1 MKPEKKM
8 GNERENEAAVFDVT
22 RIRQLIELMNE
33 HELNEIDLR
42 HDERRIR
49 LRRGELQNFV
59 GVPTMLP
66 AQAAAA
72 PVAHAAPAAA
82 ATTAPDPGAKS
93 APAAEEPGVFIK
105 SPMVGTFYSR
115 PKPTAAPYVK
125 IGDIIQP
132 DTVVCLVEAMK
143 TFSELPAGIAG
154 KVVAV
159 LVKDEEPIDVNRPL
173 FKVVPV

>member
-8 GNERENEAAVFDVT
+8 GTDRENDTTVFDVT

-49 LRRGELQNFV
+49 LRRGDLQNFV
-59 GVPTMLP
+59 GVPAMLP
-66 AQAAAA
+66 QANIPQA
-72 PVAHAAPAAA
+72 PAAPAASAPA
-82 ATTAPDPGAKS
+82 AAPDPGSKS
-93 APAAEEPGVFIK
+93 APAAEENAVFIK

-125 IGDIIQP
+125 VGDVIQP
-132 DTVVCLVEAMK
+132 ETIVCLVEAMK
-143 TFSELPAGIAG
+143 TFNELPAGVSG

>member
-8 GNERENEAAVFDVT
+8 GTERENEAAVFDVN

-66 AQAAAA
+66 AQT
-72 PVAHAAPAAA
+72 AAPAAA
-82 ATTAPDPGAKS
+82 SPAPVSAPAAAPDPGAKA
-93 APAAEEPGVFIK
+93 APAPEEAGAFIK

-125 IGDIIQP
+125 IGDVIQP

-143 TFSELPAGIAG
+143 TFNELPAGVAG

>member
-1 MKPEKKM
+1 M
-8 GNERENEAAVFDVT
+8 GNERENDSTVFDVA

-33 HELNEIDLR
+33 HDLNEIDLR
-42 HDERRIR
+42 NDARRIR
-49 LRRGELQNFV
+49 LRRGDLQNFV
-59 GVPTMLP
+59 GMPAMMP
-66 AQAAAA
+66 AQAMSAQAMPAAA
-72 PVAHAAPAAA
+72 PPAPAPVV
-82 ATTAPDPGAKS
+82 ATDPGTKQM
-93 APAAEEPGVFIK
+93 PAAEENAVLIK

-125 IGDIIQP
+125 VGDVIQP

-143 TFSELPAGIAG
+143 TFNELPAGVSG